1 MQGYYLFIL
10 FYFKSILYVDGQQQN
25 KFFRKDYK
33 YMEETRSFY
42 KIHTMYRSWEKAK
55 AKCALEGARL
65 FYAEDENEVDVVL
78 DHLNNTQPTFGWV
91 YVGISSHLAK
101 GVFKTIDGV
110 AVRDVYNVW
119 GPGEPNDNNGEE
131 NCVILRR
138 DGTLNDEKCSNR
150 YPFICKKTLQSLKWN
165 EECNTPYLDYKYN
178 ADLGRCYKFHL
189 HPLTWRDA
197 VEACDAELASLT
209 MINSQEE
216 AAHLVNITASAP
228 KDEVHG
234 SYLRGAV
241 HLGFNYDKFK
251 QDWRTFTGD
260 TLEEAGYAVWG
271 GGQPDGGENERCGSM
286 FYDGTLNDIG
296 CETHKCF
303 FICEKYITPHLVD
316 DKINEVQN

>member
-1 MQGYYLFIL
+1 MLQRD
-10 FYFKSILYVDGQQQN
+10 STDGQQQN

-165 EECNTPYLDYKYN
+165 EECNTPYL
-178 ADLGRCYKFHL
+178 
-189 HPLTWRDA
+189 
-197 VEACDAELASLT
+197 
-209 MINSQEE
+209 
-216 AAHLVNITASAP
+216 
-228 KDEVHG
+228 
-234 SYLRGAV
+234 
-241 HLGFNYDKFK
+241 
-251 QDWRTFTGD
+251 GD